1 MHLDVFT
8 AVSLA
13 TLKLCVVH
21 GQKHVFGC
29 TAGMGDEMRVVLE
42 SLLLW
47 LHPVTNNGITWDII
61 LCLICSTTLHYNC
74 MKVYSVVSLL
84 RFQNPE
90 IRYPI
95 ETAVFFYPRNIL
107 VPKLFR
113 MKLSAKLMWCKN
125 YKCRQCP
132 WEKDT
137 QACRIRLPHSFVR
150 GISPVC
156 KMLFGQICLTTFC
169 CFCKVKN
176 PNLKEGDSNNRYLQ
190 HEAITPNHGFPWK
203 TLHGE
208 ELLINSRQFEGE
220 GKSVVLSM
228 VLK

>member
-1 MHLDVFT
+1 MITENSLWVVRIWNVFLYKEMKHTLKVVLAYLISVLWAIPHSFSLTSSIKQSFKMHLDVFP

-29 TAGMGDEMRVVLE
+29 TAGMDDEMRMVLK

-47 LHPVTNNGITWDII
+47 LHPVTNNRITWDII

-125 YKCRQCP
+125 YKCVHGKKIHKHVVLDCHIALSEVYLQ
-132 WEKDT
+132 
-137 QACRIRLPHSFVR
+137 FVR
-150 GISPVC
+150 
-156 KMLFGQICLTTFC
+156 
-169 CFCKVKN
+169 CFSGKYVSQHFVVFVK
-176 PNLKEGDSNNRYLQ
+176 LK
-190 HEAITPNHGFPWK
+190 I
-203 TLHGE
+203 
-208 ELLINSRQFEGE
+208 LI
-220 GKSVVLSM
+220 
-228 VLK
+228 